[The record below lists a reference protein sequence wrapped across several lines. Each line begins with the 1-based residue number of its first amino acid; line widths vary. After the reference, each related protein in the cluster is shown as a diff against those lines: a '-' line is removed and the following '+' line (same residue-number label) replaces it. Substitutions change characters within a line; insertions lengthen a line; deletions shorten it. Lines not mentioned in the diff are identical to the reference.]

1 MLVWRSP
8 RHGSVTGPGYVRHC
22 AVGTGTVWS
31 DLACAKR
38 IRRHRG
44 GALAPPAA
52 SDLRFPRAIYGGGR
66 KRGQCPAPA
75 PPYTVQLTLLT
86 PCTVAI
92 DSSTPNLPEPGH
104 TAMPW
109 CPPEQ
114 HATRLRRAGNSR
126 PVDAVQRQQTL
137 ASLIPPVCSL
147 RSDYVSGG
155 RTGTA
160 RNQRL
165 LCSNLP
171 AHCRLA
177 R

>member
-1 MLVWRSP
+1 MLGTVLSVLVLCGATWLVLSVYGGTWAGHSP
-8 RHGSVTGPGYVRHC
+8 RLGPQRLVR
-22 AVGTGTVWS
+22 
-31 DLACAKR
+31 LAR
-38 IRRHRG
+38 
-44 GALAPPAA
+44 
-52 SDLRFPRAIYGGGR
+52 GR